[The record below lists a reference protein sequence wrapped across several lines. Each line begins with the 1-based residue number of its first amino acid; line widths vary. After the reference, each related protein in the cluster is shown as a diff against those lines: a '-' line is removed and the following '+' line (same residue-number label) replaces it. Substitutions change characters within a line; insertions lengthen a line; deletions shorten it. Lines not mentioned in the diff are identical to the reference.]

1 MWELTFTLPM
11 FAVFSKSPD
20 GSQQVDDPEHDS
32 TELEELHVVVEL
44 LKVAIGEYI
53 TDSQLRHYGEQL
65 LQLTMAYLHKL
76 SRNVVAHLHTQS
88 AEDRLHTGST
98 TVLTQLSNYV
108 VELRRHMNTK
118 ARSLS
123 GQRQKARDLTDGQAG
138 GRQDVQMT
146 PSHKEM
152 VQVWDQL
159 DLKVTSLLLFMFRCS
174 RLYRFYRDFPGPYLF
189 IIWKHL

>member
-1 MWELTFTLPM
+1 M

-20 GSQQVDDPEHDS
+20 GSQQVDDLEHDS

-44 LKVAIGEYI
+44 LKAAIGEHI

-76 SRNVVAHLHTQS
+76 SRNVVAHLPT
-88 AEDRLHTGST
+88 EDWLHTGSAS
-98 TVLTQLSNYV
+98 VLTQLSNYV
-108 VELRRHMNTK
+108 VELRGHMNTRT
-118 ARSLS
+118 RSLS

-159 DLKVTSLLLFMFRCS
+159 DLKVTSWLLFMFRCS
-174 RLYRFYRDFPGPYLF
+174 RL
-189 IIWKHL
+189 

>member
-1 MWELTFTLPM
+1 MIGYSAMLEVTFTLLM

-44 LKVAIGEYI
+44 LKAAIGEYI

-88 AEDRLHTGST
+88 AEDWLHTEDRLHTEHRLHTGSAS
-98 TVLTQLSNYV
+98 VLTQLSNYV
-108 VELRRHMNTK
+108 VELRGHMNTRT
-118 ARSLS
+118 RSLS
-123 GQRQKARDLTDGQAG
+123 GQRQKARDLTDGQTG
-138 GRQDVQMT
+138 GRQDAQMT

-152 VQVWDQL
+152 LQVWDQL
-159 DLKVTSLLLFMFRCS
+159 DLKVT
-174 RLYRFYRDFPGPYLF
+174 FYV
-189 IIWKHL
+189 